1 MQNMNNQQSTINN
14 YKFHIHGMHCASCVV
29 LIEDRLQELSE
40 ISKVKA
46 NLAKKELTVSGDF
59 GDRDEEEIS
68 KYLTEKIQPNG
79 YSLALE
85 KEQTDRKWSDFL
97 IALPIAVFII
107 IGFLLLQKIGWVN
120 LINSNRVGP
129 VTALIVGL
137 VASISTC
144 LAIVGGLVLSISA
157 NYSKIGQTWRPQAF
171 FHIGRLAGFFILG
184 GLIGLIGSKMQL
196 GLTGNFILN
205 LVVGLVM
212 IILGINLLDLFH
224 FTKKLQITMPKSF
237 SKLTKKTSES
247 THFLAP
253 LLIGALTFFL
263 PCGFTQS
270 MQVYSL
276 STGSFWQGALTM
288 FFFALGTFPVLGLLS
303 FGLYNIGNK
312 KFSGVIFK
320 TAGLVVIAFA
330 VYNILNALVARGII
344 APFLNL

>member
-1 MQNMNNQQSTINN
+1 MPNH
-14 YKFHIHGMHCASCVV
+14 KFHIHGMHCASCVV
-29 LIEDRLQELSE
+29 LIEDKLQDLSE
-40 ISKVKA
+40 VSKVKA
-46 NLAKKELTVSGDF
+46 NLAKKELTISGNFSDQT
-59 GDRDEEEIS
+59 EEEIAE
-68 KYLTEKIQPNG
+68 YLSTQIKPDG
-79 YSLALE
+79 YSLSLE
-85 KEQTDRKWSDFL
+85 SEQTRRKWSDVL
-97 IALPIAVFII
+97 IALPIAAIVI
-107 IGFLLLQKIGWVN
+107 IGFLLLQKIGWIN
-120 LINSNRVGP
+120 LINSNKVGP
-129 VTALIVGL
+129 ITALIVGL

-171 FHIGRLAGFFILG
+171 FHIGRLIGFFILG

-205 LVVGLVM
+205 LAVGLVM

-224 FTKKLQITMPKSF
+224 RTKKLQITMPKSF
-237 SKLTKKTSES
+237 SKLAKKTSNS
-247 THFLAP
+247 THYLAP
-253 LLIGALTFFL
+253 LLIGVLTFFL

-276 STGSFWQGALTM
+276 STGSFWQGSLTM
-288 FFFALGTFPVLGLLS
+288 FFFALGTFPVLALLS

-330 VYNILNALVARGII
+330 IFNILNGLVARGII